1 MQYQLFQAMRSIP
14 LHKFSTVISAR
25 HSISQATLLVAIGAA
40 MLALGVAVGCAERQ
54 VPVTVQVP
62 ATVQVEVT
70 REVQVPVEVTREVE
84 VTRAVEVTREVAMP
98 VTVQVPIEVTREVEI
113 TTEVPVTRVIEV
125 TKEVPATVEV
135 TREVVMPVTVQVPI
149 EVTREVVV
157 PVPLEVT
164 REVEVAV
171 TTEVPVTRVV
181 EVTREVPATVE
192 VTRVV
197 EAELDFS
204 PRDVED
210 VIFTHYDSNGDE
222 FVVIGEICAKDHEVG
237 LSNEAQLWMFYIR
250 QTTAESDYDWYVS
263 TYYMSNKEICDLV
276 SLYDETSQSRF
287 D

>member
-1 MQYQLFQAMRSIP
+1 MHNS
-14 LHKFSTVISAR
+14 STVISLR

-40 MLALGVAVGCAERQ
+40 MLALAVAVGCAERQ

-62 ATVQVEVT
+62 ATVEVEVT
-70 REVQVPVEVTREVE
+70 REIRVPVEVTREVE
-84 VTRAVEVTREVAMP
+84 VTRAVEVTREVVLP
-98 VTVQVPIEVTREVEI
+98 VTVQVPATVEVQVPVEVTREVE
-113 TTEVPVTRVIEV
+113 VTR
-125 TKEVPATVEV
+125 AVEI

-149 EVTREVVV
+149 EVTREVMV

-197 EAELDFS
+197 EAEIDLS
-204 PRDVED
+204 PRDIEG
-210 VIFTHYDSNGDE
+210 VIYARYNSNGDDY
-222 FVVIGEICAKDHEVG
+222 VVIAEICAKDHQAG
-237 LSNEAQLWMFYIR
+237 LSNEAQFWMFYIR
-250 QTTAESDYDWYVS
+250 QTIAQSDYDWYIS
-263 TYYMSNKEICDLV
+263 TYYMSNKEICDLL
-276 SLYDETSQSRF
+276 SLHDETSQSRF

>member
-1 MQYQLFQAMRSIP
+1 MRSIP

-25 HSISQATLLVAIGAA
+25 HSISQATLLVAIGAVC
-40 MLALGVAVGCAERQ
+40 LALAVAVGCAERQ

-62 ATVQVEVT
+62 ATVEVQVT
-70 REVQVPVEVTREVE
+70 REIQVPVEVTREVE
-84 VTRAVEVTREVAMP
+84 VTRAVEVTREVVMP
-98 VTVQVPIEVTREVEI
+98 VTVQVPATVEVQVPVEVTREVE
-113 TTEVPVTRVIEV
+113 VTR
-125 TKEVPATVEV
+125 AVEV

-210 VIFTHYDSNGDE
+210 VIFTNYDSNGDE

>member
-1 MQYQLFQAMRSIP
+1 MARTQFRPQGGNFML
-14 LHKFSTVISAR
+14 TR
-25 HSISQATLLVAIGAA
+25 HSISLATLLVAIGAA
-40 MLALGVAVGCAERQ
+40 IIALVTTVGCAERQ

-62 ATVQVEVT
+62 ATVEVQVT
-70 REVQVPVEVTREVE
+70 REVQVPIEVTREVE
-84 VTRAVEVTREVAMP
+84 VTRTVEVTREVAMP

-164 REVEVAV
+164 REVEIAV
-171 TTEVPVTRVV
+171 TQEVPVTRVV

-197 EAELDFS
+197 EIGLGLS
-204 PRDVED
+204 PRDIYGA
-210 VIFTHYDSNGDE
+210 IFPHYDSNGDGA
-222 FVVIGEICAKDHEVG
+222 VTAGEICDKHLQTPISV
-237 LSNEAQLWMFYIR
+237 EAHIWLHFLRDYLQS
-250 QTTAESDYDWYVS
+250 SDEPNIENWYWR
-263 TYYMSNKEICDLV
+263 TYYMGNQEYCDLL
-276 SLYDETSQSRF
+276 SPEDETSRF
-287 D
+287 E